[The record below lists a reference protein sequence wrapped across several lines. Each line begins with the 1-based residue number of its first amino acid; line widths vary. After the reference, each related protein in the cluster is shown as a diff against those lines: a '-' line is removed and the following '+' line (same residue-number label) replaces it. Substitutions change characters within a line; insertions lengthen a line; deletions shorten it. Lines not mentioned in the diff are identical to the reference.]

1 MNRILCA
8 ILFATAS
15 SAFVHADC
23 QPDKDHR
30 KAARES
36 AGLGVEVV
44 VMNLSGATTVD
55 SAELTKI
62 TDDMIGSC
70 FDDEQELEEKLNSL
84 FHATGYVSAHIEN
97 LQTESV
103 NREVTPAPV
112 QVNGS
117 VIEGEKCPSDVK
129 GLHQFL
135 LDHRSNSLE
144 ADPTCVDGAF
154 GKMATEARYRHSRF
168 YTRAMVN
175 LLDFERQ
182 DENPWFSHHFV
193 RYPATEVLH
202 FPAAVPYLVD
212 AIKQSDS
219 ELVRTNAADAIFWIY
234 RECTPAA
241 VTKMNQE
248 AEKPETTPEQTT
260 RLQIAAEYIGTY
272 FPGGPGTCKS
282 PSGEPTTEKERQK
295 ELDSETE

>member
-1 MNRILCA
+1 
-8 ILFATAS
+8 
-15 SAFVHADC
+15 
-23 QPDKDHR
+23 
-30 KAARES
+30 
-36 AGLGVEVV
+36 
-44 VMNLSGATTVD
+44 MNLSGATTVD

-70 FDDEQELEEKLNSL
+70 FDDEQKLEEKLNSL
-84 FHATGYVSAHIEN
+84 LYAAGYLSAQIEN
-97 LQTESV
+97 LQTESL
-103 NREVTPAPV
+103 NREVTPSPV

-135 LDHRSNSLE
+135 LDHRSKSLE
-144 ADPTCVDGAF
+144 ADPTCVDYAF

-182 DENPWFSHHFV
+182 DENASFSHHFV

-212 AIKQSDS
+212 AIKHSDS

-248 AEKPETTPEQTT
+248 AEKPETTHEQAT
-260 RLQIAAEYIGTY
+260 RLQIAAEYIGNY
-272 FPGGPGTCKS
+272 FPCGPGTCKS

-295 ELDSETE
+295 ELDGETE